1 MTTKIMRFLLFLIY
15 FPAVCFSQ
23 NLQTDWQK
31 TFGNDGNAVVH
42 KVIEATNG
50 NLVAVGQS
58 TAGAQGG
65 TDGWLLI
72 TDHSTGQIVVEKR
85 FGGKKDDVLYAV
97 AQTFE
102 GNFLLAGA
110 TSSIGKGKSDA
121 WLLLVN
127 DRGQLL
133 SEKIYGTTGRDE
145 FRHILLQ
152 NDGSLIL
159 AGHNNDRAAGDI
171 WLSKIQRDSVRWEKN
186 IGSDVFET
194 LSGFVPASD
203 GGFVFCGNTGKK
215 AENGAE
221 NIFLAKAD
229 AKGNLSWKKF
239 FGEKGWEEALGLIAT
254 RDGGFAVAGL
264 TKAKGAGDLDAW
276 LLKANRD
283 GTRLWDKTFG
293 GKDADLANALVQTND
308 GGFLLAGST
317 KSHRSGARFSE
328 AWLVQISPG
337 GELLGEQNQGTD
349 KDDVFTSALALHD
362 GSVVLAGAYNGSTA
376 WMLRCSDPYHTKNAL
391 AGIRDAVSL
400 KLSESTL
407 HTADGTLTPGE
418 QSFLS
423 FKITNNADFDVPDL
437 RVAVDNRSGGTD
449 VTFWN
454 TNYFGAIPKGVATE
468 IRIPVKG
475 NNDLA
480 PGDQQLSVTVSSG
493 VKSLQTFEQTITL
506 RKPKPATLL
515 IADHQ
520 FAASGRSDEVTLKVQ
535 IENNG
540 DSTSRAA
547 EVSFI
552 CPPGINA
559 QGASNAPMGLIAAHS
574 RRDARLVFVKTAQF
588 SGSVARIVCI
598 VKEGGREKVRK
609 TLEWQATSGKTSLVS
624 NGPILIWSDPAPHE
638 TGTNKVRKTDDH
650 IEVKMTVVSPKPV
663 NTKNIKV
670 KVNGV
675 EMDGSK
681 FNEEDLSPPRQ
692 EEAKY
697 IYTYKNK
704 IPLQQGNNHLELVV
718 DDVVSDALEVEFTP
732 ERANLFVVSIGPKH
746 DDLQFTSQDA
756 KDFAAA
762 YKNQGGEGK
771 LFNEVFVTELTTSE
785 KTDLTGIKQAMYDL
799 AYQWDDK
806 QIKQS
811 DMVLVFI
818 SSHGK
823 IADNRFKILQTGYNP
838 KYERLALDF
847 KADIL
852 EVLNNINCKKL
863 IFIDACHSGG
873 AKEGY
878 GGVSK
883 AVVDLAK
890 TQPGVSTLTSCGSTE
905 KSYEDTAWGNGAFTE
920 ALLDAF
926 SGKTCTDVNGA
937 FRADTDSDRIVRLG
951 ELYDFLRRRVPALVQ
966 TGVPNAPTS
975 QTPFMPESQLD
986 KNLPL
991 YFIEK

>member
-1 MTTKIMRFLLFLIY
+1 MRSLLFILL
-15 FPAVCFSQ
+15 FPAFCFAQ
-23 NLQTDWQK
+23 NMQTDWQK
-31 TFGNDGNAVVH
+31 MFGHDGDNVVH
-42 KVIEATNG
+42 QVIEATNG
-50 NLVAVGQS
+50 YLVAVGQTSAS
-58 TAGAQGG
+58 TQGG
-65 TDGWLLI
+65 SDGWLLI
-72 TDHSTGQIVVEKR
+72 TDHSTGQVLFERR
-85 FGGKKDDVLYAV
+85 FGGKKDDVLYSV

-110 TSSIGKGKSDA
+110 TASQGKGKSDG
-121 WLLLVN
+121 WLLLVS
-127 DRGQLL
+127 DRGELIHETVQ
-133 SEKIYGTTGRDE
+133 GTPGRDE
-145 FRHILLQ
+145 YRNVLVQPDGSVVLAGRNNDGGSGDVWISKMQ
-152 NDGSLIL
+152 NDSL
-159 AGHNNDRAAGDI
+159 
-171 WLSKIQRDSVRWEKN
+171 RWEKN
-186 IGSDVFET
+186 LGNSEFET
-194 LSGFVPASD
+194 LSGFVATTD

-215 AENGAE
+215 AENGDG
-221 NIFLAKAD
+221 NIYLAKAD
-229 AKGNLSWKKF
+229 AKGTLAWKKF

-254 RDGGFAVAGL
+254 RDGGFAITGL
-264 TKAKGAGDLDAW
+264 NNPKGAGDPDAW

-283 GTRLWDKTFG
+283 GTRQWDKSFG
-293 GKDADLANALVQTND
+293 GKNPDLANALVQTTD

-317 KSHRSGARFSE
+317 QSQRSGARSSD
-328 AWLVQISPG
+328 AWLVQTTPG
-337 GELLGEQNQGTD
+337 GDLEWEQTMGAD
-349 KDDVFTSALALHD
+349 KDDVFTHAISLHD
-362 GSVVLAGAYNGSTA
+362 GSVALTGLHNGNTA
-376 WMLRCSDPYHTKNAL
+376 WLLRCSDPYDTRNTL
-391 AGIRDAVSL
+391 AGVRDAVAVKVSDA
-400 KLSESTL
+400 TL

-423 FKITNNADFDVPDL
+423 FKITN
-437 RVAVDNRSGGTD
+437 STD
-449 VTFWN
+449 VDLSDVRVSVENRGGGSDITYWN
-454 TNYFGAIPKGVATE
+454 TNYYGGIAKSGNAE

-475 NNDLA
+475 SADLM
-480 PGDQQLSVTVSSG
+480 PGDQSLSVTVSSG
-493 VKSLQTFEQTITL
+493 AKSLQTFDKTITL
-506 RKPKPATLL
+506 RKPKSATLL

-520 FAASGRSDEVTLKVQ
+520 FSASGRSDEVTLKVQ
-535 IENNG
+535 IENSG

-552 CPPGINA
+552 CPAGISA
-559 QGASNAPMGLIAAHS
+559 QGSGVAPMGLIAAHS

-588 SGSVARIVCI
+588 TGATARIVCV
-598 VKEGGREKVRK
+598 VKEAGREKVRK
-609 TLEWQATSGKTSLVS
+609 TLEWQAGSGKTSLIS

-681 FNEEDLSPPRQ
+681 FNEEELSPPRQ
-692 EEAKY
+692 EDTKY

-704 IPLQQGNNHLELVV
+704 IPLQQGNNHMEVVV
-718 DDVVSDALEVEFTP
+718 DDVTSDALEVEFAP
-732 ERANLFVVSIGPKH
+732 ERANLYVVSIGPTH
-746 DDLQFTSQDA
+746 EDLQYTTRDA
-756 KDFAAA
+756 IDFAEAF
-762 YKNQGGEGK
+762 KNQGGEGK
-771 LFNEVFVTELTTSE
+771 LFNEVFVTELTAPD

-811 DMVLVFI
+811 DMVIVFI

-838 KYERLALDF
+838 KYERLAVDY
-847 KADIL
+847 KTDIL

-863 IFIDACHSGG
+863 VFIDACHSGG
-873 AKEGY
+873 AKEGF

-890 TQPGVSTLTSCGSTE
+890 AQPGFSTLTSCGSTE
-905 KSYEDTAWGNGAFTE
+905 KSYEDKTWGNGAFTE

-926 SGKTCTDVNGA
+926 SGKSCSDSGGA
-937 FRADTDSDRIVRLG
+937 FVADTDGDHIVRLG
-951 ELYDFLRRRVPALVQ
+951 ELYDFLRRRVPELVKS
-966 TGVPNAPTS
+966 GVPNAPTS

-991 YFIEK
+991 YFIGQK

>member
-1 MTTKIMRFLLFLIY
+1 MRFLLFLIY
-15 FPAVCFSQ
+15 FPAVCFAQ

-31 TFGNDGNAVVH
+31 TFGHDGDVVIH

-50 NLVAVGQS
+50 YLIAVGQ
-58 TAGAQGG
+58 TTTGTQGG

-72 TDHSTGQIVVEKR
+72 ADHSTGQVVVEKR

-97 AQTFE
+97 TQTFE

-110 TSSIGKGKSDA
+110 TSSTGKGKSDA
-121 WLLLVN
+121 WLLLVD
-127 DRGQLL
+127 DRGELL
-133 SEKIYGTTGRDE
+133 RESTYGTPGRDE
-145 FRHILLQ
+145 FRHMLLQ
-152 NDGSLIL
+152 NDGSVVL
-159 AGHNNDRAAGDI
+159 AGHNNDGNTGDI
-171 WLSKIQRDSVRWEKN
+171 WLSKIQQDSVRWEKN
-186 IGSDVFET
+186 IGSAEMET

-221 NIFLAKAD
+221 NIYLAKAD
-229 AKGNLSWKKF
+229 AKGNLVWKKF
-239 FGEKGWEEALGLIAT
+239 FGEKGWEEALGLVAT

-264 TKAKGAGDLDAW
+264 TKSKGAGDLDAW

-283 GTRLWDKTFG
+283 GTRQWDKTFG
-293 GKDADLANALVQTND
+293 GKDADLANTLVQTAD

-317 KSHRSGARFSE
+317 KSQRSGARFTE
-328 AWLVQISPG
+328 AWMVQTSPG
-337 GELLGEQNQGTD
+337 GDLLWEQPQGTD
-349 KDDVFTSALALHD
+349 KDDAFTSALMLHD
-362 GSVVLAGAYNGSTA
+362 GSVALAGGNNGNTA
-376 WMLRCSDPYHTKNAL
+376 WLLRCSDPYNTKNAL
-391 AGIRDAVSL
+391 AGIRDAVVL

-423 FKITNNADFDVPDL
+423 FKITNTADFDLPDL
-437 RVAVDNRSGGTD
+437 RVAMDNRSGGSD

-454 TNYFGAIPKGVATE
+454 TTYYGAVAKGGVAE

-475 NNDLA
+475 AKDLE
-480 PGDQQLSVTVSSG
+480 PGAQQLSVTVSSG
-493 VKSLQTFEQTITL
+493 AKSLQSFEQTITL
-506 RKPKPATLL
+506 RKPKSATLA
-515 IADHQ
+515 IVDHQ
-520 FAASGRSDEVTLKVQ
+520 FSASGRSDEVTLKVQ
-535 IENNG
+535 IENSG

-552 CPPGINA
+552 CPAGISA
-559 QGASNAPMGLIAAHS
+559 QGSGSAPMGLIAAHS

-588 SGSVARIVCI
+588 TGSVARIVCV

-663 NTKNIKV
+663 NTKNIRV

-681 FNEEDLSPPRQ
+681 FNEEELSPPRQ

-746 DDLQFTSQDA
+746 EDLQFTAQDA
-756 KDFAAA
+756 KDFAEAF
-762 YKNQGGEGK
+762 KGQGGEGK
-771 LFNEVFVTELTTSE
+771 LFNEVFVTELTTPE

-799 AYQWDDK
+799 AFQWDDK

-811 DMVLVFI
+811 DMILVFI

-823 IADNRFKILQTGYNP
+823 IADNRFKVLQTGYNP

-847 KADIL
+847 KTDIL

-873 AKEGY
+873 AKDGF

-905 KSYEDTAWGNGAFTE
+905 KSYEDKTWGNGAFTE

-926 SGKTCTDVNGA
+926 SGKTCNDSGGEFN
-937 FRADTDSDRIVRLG
+937 ADTDNDHILRLG

-966 TGVPNAPTS
+966 SGVPNAPTS

-991 YFIEK
+991 YFIGQ

>member
-1 MTTKIMRFLLFLIY
+1 MRFLLFLIY

-31 TFGNDGNAVVH
+31 TFGNDGDAVVH
-42 KVIEATNG
+42 KAIEATNG
-50 NLVAVGQS
+50 NLVAVGQ
-58 TAGAQGG
+58 TNAGAQGG

-72 TDHSTGQIVVEKR
+72 TDHSTGQVVVEKR

-133 SEKIYGTTGRDE
+133 RETTYGTAGRDE

-159 AGHNNDRAAGDI
+159 AGHNNDRTAGDI
-171 WLSKIQRDSVRWEKN
+171 WLSKIQQDTVRWEKN
-186 IGSDVFET
+186 IGTEAFET

-221 NIFLAKAD
+221 NIYLAKAD

-254 RDGGFAVAGL
+254 RDGGFAIAGL
-264 TKAKGAGDLDAW
+264 TKSKGAGDLDAW

-283 GTRLWDKTFG
+283 GTRQWDKTFG
-293 GKDADLANALVQTND
+293 GKDADLVNALVQTTD
-308 GGFLLAGST
+308 GGFLLVGST

-328 AWLVQISPG
+328 AWLVQTAPG
-337 GELLGEQNQGTD
+337 GDLLWEQNQGTD
-349 KDDVFTSALALHD
+349 KDDVFTSALVLHD
-362 GSVVLAGAYNGSTA
+362 GSVALSGQHNGNTA
-376 WMLRCSDPYHTKNAL
+376 WLLRCSDPYNTKNAL
-391 AGIRDAVSL
+391 AGIRDAVTL
-400 KLSESTL
+400 KVSESAL

-423 FKITNNADFDVPDL
+423 FKITNTADFDVPDL
-437 RVAVDNRSGGTD
+437 RVAVDNRSGGSD
-449 VTFWN
+449 VSFWN

-468 IRIPVKG
+468 VRIPVKG

-493 VKSLQTFEQTITL
+493 VKSLHTFEQTINL
-506 RKPKPATLL
+506 RKPKPATLS

-559 QGASNAPMGLIAAHS
+559 QGASTAPMGLIAAHS

-588 SGSVARIVCI
+588 SGSVARIVCV

-609 TLEWQATSGKTSLVS
+609 TLEWNATSGKTSLVS

-732 ERANLFVVSIGPKH
+732 ERANLYVVSIGPKH
-746 DDLQFTSQDA
+746 EDLQFTGQDA
-756 KDFAAA
+756 RDFAEA

-771 LFNEVFVTELTTSE
+771 LFNEVFVTELTTPE

-847 KADIL
+847 KTDIL
-852 EVLNNINCKKL
+852 EVLSNINCKKL

-905 KSYEDTAWGNGAFTE
+905 KSYEDKAWGNGAFTE

-926 SGKTCTDVNGA
+926 SGKTCTDGNGA
-937 FRADTDSDRIVRLG
+937 FMADTDSDRIVRLG

-966 TGVPNAPTS
+966 SGVPNAPTS

-991 YFIEK
+991 YFIEQK